1 MAISFPNSARS
12 YDEANRRVRFLGHD
26 GMFEVRFFVS
36 ADVLAGELSQRT
48 ASVDD
53 YLASFDALRPRIQKV
68 AEKAY
73 AKTRNSMIVLNLEN
87 FR

>member
-1 MAISFPNSARS
+1 MALSFPNLARS
-12 YDEANRRVRFLGHD
+12 YDEVHRRVRFLGHD

-48 ASVDD
+48 ASAGD

-68 AEKAY
+68 AMTAY
-73 AKTRNSMIVLNLEN
+73 AAARNSTIILDLGH
-87 FR
+87 FK